1 VAMSRWNEQITAV
14 NEVRHEPLI
23 TWEQD
28 ETVGS
33 VALRILRH
41 LAHSVTKT
49 VYPDRGR
56 VRRIDHLRQSA
67 HMAAPPGSLP
77 LTRRHRLRRL
87 QPSAADTSVEVAG
100 LCRLIAV
107 PKRNVPQVVA
117 RGWNCSAAG

>member
-1 VAMSRWNEQITAV
+1 MAMSRWNEQITAV

-67 HMAAPPGSLP
+67 HMAAPLGRFRLHGVTVSVVCNLALQTP
-77 LTRRHRLRRL
+77 RLRS
-87 QPSAADTSVEVAG
+87 PVSAA
-100 LCRLIAV
+100 
-107 PKRNVPQVVA
+107 
-117 RGWNCSAAG
+117 